1 MTEEIH
7 MLYRCFFT
15 RGPHNMK
22 NIYGDN
28 YCSNFMWHNEVEL
41 LTILQP
47 ELHPLFTSP
56 IKSSPLHVEVELLM
70 I

>member
-1 MTEEIH
+1 
-7 MLYRCFFT
+7 
-15 RGPHNMK
+15 MK